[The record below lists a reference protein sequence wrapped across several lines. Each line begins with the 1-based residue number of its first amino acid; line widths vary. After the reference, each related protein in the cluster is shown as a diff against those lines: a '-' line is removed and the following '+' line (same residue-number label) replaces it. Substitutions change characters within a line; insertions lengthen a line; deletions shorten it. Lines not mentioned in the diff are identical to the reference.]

1 MKIGLA
7 QMNIIWE
14 EIEENKQKAEEFCRQ
29 ARQRGVDILVFP
41 EMTLTGFSMN
51 VAKTTRDWEGQ
62 KAFFCRLSAQYEL
75 TIVFGYPA
83 RQGEK
88 YYNHLGIAAEGKE
101 QMDYIKIHPFSYG
114 EESRYFE
121 GGYRI
126 ERMPYQD
133 TVLGGFIC
141 YDLRFPEV
149 FQMSSASSE
158 IIFVIA
164 NWPET
169 RIDHWDVLLPARA
182 IENQCY
188 IVAVNRTGEGG
199 GLSYNGHS
207 AVYAPTGERKNV
219 LSEKEE
225 LLLVEFD
232 PKEVQI
238 CREQFPTKKDRRE
251 ELYRF
256 ND

>member
-1 MKIGLA
+1 MRIGLA

-14 EIEENKQKAEEFCRQ
+14 EIEENKRKAEDFCRQ
-29 ARQRGVDILVFP
+29 AQQQGADILVFP

-51 VAKTTRDWEGQ
+51 VRKTTQDWMDQ
-62 KAFFCRLSAQYEL
+62 KNFFCRLSARYGL

-83 RQGEK
+83 QQGGK
-88 YYNHLGIAAEGKE
+88 CYNHLGIARDGAE

-114 EESRYFE
+114 EESKYFD
-121 GGYRI
+121 GGNQI
-126 ERMPYQD
+126 VTIPWND

-141 YDLRFPEV
+141 YDLRFPEI
-149 FQMSSASSE
+149 FQMSSRRSE

-199 GLSYNGHS
+199 GLLYNGHS
-207 AVYAPTGERKNV
+207 AIYAPTGEKKNKI
-219 LSEKEE
+219 SEIEE
-225 LLLVEFD
+225 LLIAD
-232 PKEVQI
+232 IDSGEVQV
-238 CREQFPTKKDRRE
+238 CRNRFPTKKDRRE
-251 ELYRF
+251 GLYRF